1 MILVR
6 DWVNIVKL
14 GKLDRGAMNYS
25 DTYCL
30 FGDDELR
37 ETMGPDKK
45 CLEIVVGRNKT
56 LSKNQITFNRLTK
69 RIEQLQGIIQ
79 TETAKLESLL
89 KIYLAEILE
98 QKLALAESRVMV
110 AKALGAST
118 KKIKFGKRQYEDVRT
133 VILDLCEEA
142 FVEIEPDKETEA
154 FYDAWAETSYR
165 DEARSQ
171 TDAMKREIAD
181 HARAALDIDI
191 DLDDIEDTPEGFAR
205 FARRLQN
212 EFEEKE
218 QAGQHSRQKKS
229 KKQLEREGLRKQEE
243 AQTLKSMRNIYL
255 SLAKAL
261 HPDTITDP
269 EEKNRKEELMK
280 KVTAAYSDRDLS
292 MLLKLEMEWVRTEGH
307 ALDTLP
313 DDQLKLYIASL
324 KEQVEALE
332 QERDVLYMNPRF
344 ADVSEFAGFPESSA
358 KQQIKKAAQDYQR
371 AIKGLKDLMTVF
383 SKTAPKKEIVSFVKS
398 YIAVTVPRYFSPEEF
413 IENNFF

>member
-1 MILVR
+1 VDNR
-6 DWVNIVKL
+6 
-14 GKLDRGAMNYS
+14 AMKES
-25 DTYCL
+25 DTYSL
-30 FGDDELR
+30 FGDDELWEATGLDR
-37 ETMGPDKK
+37 KSLK
-45 CLEIVVGRNKT
+45 IVAGRNKT
-56 LSKNQITFNRLTK
+56 LSKNQIMFNRLTK

-98 QKLALAESRVMV
+98 RKRALAESRVMV

-118 KKIKFGKRQYEDVRT
+118 KKVKFGKRQYEDVRA

-165 DEARSQ
+165 EEAQSQ
-171 TDAMKREIAD
+171 SDAMKREMAD
-181 HARAALDIDI
+181 NVRAAFDIEI
-191 DLDDIEDTPEGFAR
+191 DPDEIEDTPEGFAR
-205 FARRLQN
+205 FARRLKN

-218 QAGQHSRQKKS
+218 KKQAGRHSVREKS
-229 KKQLEREGLRKQEE
+229 KKQLERELLRKQEE
-243 AQTLKSMRNIYL
+243 AQTLKSMRSIYL

-269 EEKNRKEELMK
+269 KEKKRKEELMK

-292 MLLKLEMEWVRTEGH
+292 MLLKLEMEWVKTEGH
-307 ALDTLP
+307 ALDRLP

-332 QERDVLYMNPRF
+332 QERDVLFINPRF
-344 ADVSEFAGFPESSA
+344 ADVSEFARFPESSA

-371 AIKGLKDLMTVF
+371 AIGGLKDFMTVF

-398 YIAVTVPRYFSPEEF
+398 YIAVTVPRYFSPEAF
-413 IENNFF
+413 IEEEYF